1 MGTQG
6 TQDQGKC
13 EHPLLSVPLAL
24 LLLLLSPSK
33 AVTWDLYMI
42 MVGAV
47 FLRVF
52 PGLCEPLD
60 VTPLPGNCSLR

>member
-13 EHPLLSVPLAL
+13 EHPLLSVPLTL
-24 LLLLLSPSK
+24 FPLFLPPST
-33 AVTWDLYMI
+33 AVTWDMYII
-42 MVGAV
+42 MDGAL
-47 FLRVF
+47 FLCVF
-52 PGLCEPLD
+52 PGRCEPLD